1 MSAQVMVTI
10 ANLVTGVPNV
20 VLAATAG
27 LCLII
32 SLNGF
37 RFERFDCFRGLM
49 YIFQVILEFGVI
61 ELFFPFPDMG
71 PFVYGGIVAV
81 QSVIIRIYS
90 ILKSKQVHDLML
102 ESGVVQSGLV
112 KFFYAS
118 VVIEIIATVLIA
130 AGFLM
135 TLNVLI
141 ANGSLNVGGQAI
153 TGQVFLIFG
162 GLILFAGYI
171 LYVFFLAQLS
181 AARSPRVI
189 NRMIIAQV
197 GQFIFVP
204 LLIGLTLGTVQAA
217 FANNN
222 INVNNNVLVIAL
234 ISSFVVNKLLSTTL
248 IGYTFWD
255 ICFFNKLDN
264 EKEYDFQNLLGEAQF
279 VTMT

>member
-1 MSAQVMVTI
+1 MSAQVMATV

-20 VLAATAG
+20 VLAVTAG
-27 LCLII
+27 VCLVI
-32 SLNGF
+32 SVNGF
-37 RFERFDCFRGLM
+37 RYERFSLTRGLL
-49 YIFQVILEFGVI
+49 YLFQILLEFAVI
-61 ELFFPFPDMG
+61 ELFFPFPGMG
-71 PFVYGGIVAV
+71 PFVYGGAVAV
-81 QSVIIRIYS
+81 QAILLRIYS
-90 ILKSKQVHDLML
+90 LLKSKEVHDLMVQ
-102 ESGVVQSGLV
+102 SGVVAEGLS

-118 VVIEIIATVLIA
+118 IIIEFFATIFIA

-135 TLNVLI
+135 ILNVLI

-171 LYVFFLAQLS
+171 LYLFFLAQLS
-181 AARSPRVI
+181 SARAPRVI
-189 NRMIIAQV
+189 NRMILAQV

-217 FANNN
+217 FTNANININNN
-222 INVNNNVLVIAL
+222 MLVIAL

-255 ICFFNKLDN
+255 ICFFNKLDS
-264 EKEYDFQNLLGEAQF
+264 EKEYDFQNLLSDAQF
-279 VTMT
+279 VSMA